1 MRSAPYSVCW
11 RTSHEIIARDAIIDI
26 VGEVAG
32 EPRLAV
38 FDRVGADGD
47 AAVPGVVLGL
57 DAHIAAEL
65 EAGVGARDVQ
75 KPSPYRLQ
83 IFTYCTGF
91 GFHRHVGGLRPG
103 GHDECRGSA
112 EEKALSPRMRA
123 PALVRRARLKTETE
137 FCRFRQRTRGDSDI
151 LHDCCK
157 NASQRAWAKM
167 ENFRHVKR
175 RPLRVASTALPA
187 VRRRG
192 CARHGLRQNR
202 TGVHRCARLRGVTIS
217 MMRQAVLVLAAA
229 RARAGA
235 AAILLDGAALRWPCG
250 APLLRN
256 FADHCDRSAAVSA
269 IVVPPLWQARLR
281 LDRAGTLAPLAA
293 FHGISNTAAAFV
305 HAVLAEYLSFIVLLF
320 ALYVVAGGIL
330 VTGNLRGTPLVNTA
344 MLAFGTSIASVVGTT
359 GAAMILIRPLLR
371 ANAARL
377 DNVHVVVFFIF
388 LVANIGGAL
397 SPLGDPPLFV
407 GFLHGVDFFWTT
419 RNLWFETVLV
429 AALVLAAF
437 LALDVWHYRRDRL
450 VSTVGEAKAPMRLG
464 VSGSINL
471 LLIAAIIAA
480 ILASATWTPGISFD
494 VYGTAVELQNIARDI
509 ALLMIAMLSLALTPN
524 EHREATP
531 GNRSPKWRSV
541 RRHLHLHHS
550 RARRAPG
557 RQGRLCT
564 GSGRRQC
571 RRRPAARRRLF
582 LAHRRAVRLSR
593 QRADLSR
600 VLRARRR

>member
-1 MRSAPYSVCW
+1 MD
-11 RTSHEIIARDAIIDI
+11 T
-26 VGEVAG
+26 
-32 EPRLAV
+32 
-38 FDRVGADGD
+38 RVN
-47 AAVPGVVLGL
+47 
-57 DAHIAAEL
+57 
-65 EAGVGARDVQ
+65 
-75 KPSPYRLQ
+75 
-83 IFTYCTGF
+83 
-91 GFHRHVGGLRPG
+91 
-103 GHDECRGSA
+103 
-112 EEKALSPRMRA
+112 
-123 PALVRRARLKTETE
+123 
-137 FCRFRQRTRGDSDI
+137 DI

-157 NASQRAWAKM
+157 KCFATCLSEM

-202 TGVHRCARLRGVTIS
+202 TGVHRCSIAGRDNLDDAASRPRPG
-217 MMRQAVLVLAAA
+217 RAA

-235 AAILLDGAALRWPCG
+235 GSHPARRRGAALAMG
-250 APLLRN
+250 APFLGILLTIATGPLLFPRLWHHHYGKLA
-256 FADHCDRSAAVSA
+256 FAWSV
-269 IVVPPLWQARLR
+269 L
-281 LDRAGTLAPLAA
+281 TLAPLAA

-437 LALDVWHYRRDRL
+437 LALDVWHYRR
-450 VSTVGEAKAPMRLG
+450 GP
-464 VSGSINL
+464 
-471 LLIAAIIAA
+471 
-480 ILASATWTPGISFD
+480 P
-494 VYGTAVELQNIARDI
+494 
-509 ALLMIAMLSLALTPN
+509 
-524 EHREATP
+524 
-531 GNRSPKWRSV
+531 
-541 RRHLHLHHS
+541 
-550 RARRAPG
+550 
-557 RQGRLCT
+557 RQH
-564 GSGRRQC
+564 GRRGQGAD
-571 RRRPAARRRLF
+571 AARREREHQPPADRRHHRGHSRFRDLDARHQLRRLR
-582 LAHRRAVRLSR
+582 HRR
-593 QRADLSR
+593 RAAEH
-600 VLRARRR
+600 RARHRPADDRHALARAHAERAS